1 MFFVLLSYQYTFVV
15 FHLII
20 MSPIAL
26 TTRAVCYKVPI
37 LSTPRTACPNWKN
50 YDFSQPPPWHQ
61 NFCSVMLHAAVNRI
75 YNPVETGPNFV
86 KYRLFGSGWNHRH
99 SIWWSCLFLRTSKRI
114 TRQYIREKRVFV
126 TQCNQ
131 PEWLIPREGRKSKT
145 KNVARKKKIRWL
157 YTTPIGGKGQ
167 NHNTL
172 PRNLQKQQY
181 PLKAIDDLTSGW
193 TAEPVRP
200 KRAHNRKPWSHV
212 ENWILKFW

>member
-1 MFFVLLSYQYTFVV
+1 MWFDLLMFFVLLSYQYTFVV
-15 FHLII
+15 FHLRI

-114 TRQYIREKRVFV
+114 ARQYIRGKRVFLHNAIS
-126 TQCNQ
+126 QS
-131 PEWLIPREGRKSKT
+131 G
-145 KNVARKKKIRWL
+145 L
-157 YTTPIGGKGQ
+157 YRGKEEKAK
-167 NHNTL
+167 
-172 PRNLQKQQY
+172 QK
-181 PLKAIDDLTSGW
+181 L
-193 TAEPVRP
+193 
-200 KRAHNRKPWSHV
+200 
-212 ENWILKFW
+212 